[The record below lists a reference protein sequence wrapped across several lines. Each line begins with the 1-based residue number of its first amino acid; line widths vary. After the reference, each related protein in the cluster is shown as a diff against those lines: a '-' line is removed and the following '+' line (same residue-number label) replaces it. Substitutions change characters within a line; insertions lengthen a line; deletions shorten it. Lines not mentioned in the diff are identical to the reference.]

1 MNLRMDLFAAPVTS
15 NQTRA
20 TGQWWRE
27 HCALVQVRR
36 PHDLDPVPHGDPR
49 DERAERR
56 GGLHHGEQQN
66 PTDTK

>member
-1 MNLRMDLFAAPVTS
+1 MVVHT
-15 NQTRA
+15 
-20 TGQWWRE
+20 
-27 HCALVQVRR
+27 VQVRR

-66 PTDTK
+66 HTDTK